1 MKTGWENRFRKF
13 IFPVILSLGI
23 LMLVSLACSEG
34 NKYGIG
40 GSDPDQLPTQK
51 SPTTPAQAVEPLPVT
66 SQAAS
71 TTLNFSE
78 IRDYYGPACPD
89 GEEENAPYR
98 WSVEMLIDPKNN
110 AYEGTIKFHN
120 CPDGGRASYRV
131 SGSSDGSLLH
141 LTGDLVGG
149 GGDLFGTVPAQQTF
163 TFNPATG
170 VIEPNLA
177 P

>member
-1 MKTGWENRFRKF
+1 
-13 IFPVILSLGI
+13 
-23 LMLVSLACSEG
+23 
-34 NKYGIG
+34 
-40 GSDPDQLPTQK
+40 
-51 SPTTPAQAVEPLPVT
+51 
-66 SQAAS
+66 
-71 TTLNFSE
+71 
-78 IRDYYGPACPD
+78 
-89 GEEENAPYR
+89 
-98 WSVEMLIDPKNN
+98 MLIDPKNN

-141 LTGDLVGG
+141 LTGNLVGG
-149 GGDLFGTVPAQQTF
+149 GGDLFGTVPPQQTF